1 MRRNIV
7 ENIFPSK
14 EEKQTL
20 LTQLNLLGAKHV
32 YVEFRGGGDDG
43 EIEGVYYRDK
53 NDEMLDIP
61 KDMIAWTK
69 QTYGEQPK
77 ETKDTSLIDVL
88 EDLCYRALDQTG
100 LDWYNNEGGQG
111 NLHIDFTETPTAISL
126 NVGINTM
133 STDDHHF
140 DMNEEEEE

>member
-1 MRRNIV
+1 MQ
-7 ENIFPSK
+7 NIFPSK

-43 EIEGVYYRDK
+43 EIEGVYYRDN
-53 NDEMLDIP
+53 NDDIQDMP
-61 KDMIAWTK
+61 TDMIAWTK
-69 QTYGEQPK
+69 QTYGEQTE
-77 ETKDTSLIDVL
+77 ETKDMKLVDVL
-88 EDLCYRALDQTG
+88 EDICYRALDQAG
-100 LDWYNNEGGQG
+100 RDWYNNDGGQG
-111 NLHIDFTETPTAISL
+111 NLHIDFTESPVAISL

-140 DMNEEEEE
+140 DLNDEEEE

>member
-1 MRRNIV
+1 MK
-7 ENIFPSK
+7 NIFPSK
-14 EEKQTL
+14 EERETL
-20 LTQLNLLGAKHV
+20 LTQLNLLGAKQV
-32 YVEFRGGGDDG
+32 YVDFRGGGDDG

-53 NDEMLDIP
+53 SDELQDMP
-61 KDMIAWTK
+61 TDMIAWTK

-77 ETKDTSLIDVL
+77 ETKDMKLVDVL

-111 NLHIDFTETPTAISL
+111 NLRIDFTETPVAISL

-133 STDDHHF
+133 STDDHNF
-140 DMNEEEEE
+140 DLNDEEEE

>member
-1 MRRNIV
+1 MQ
-7 ENIFPSK
+7 NIFPNKQEK
-14 EEKQTL
+14 ETL

-53 NDEMLDIP
+53 NDDIQDMP
-61 KDMIAWTK
+61 TDMIAWTK
-69 QTYGEQPK
+69 QTYGEQTK
-77 ETKDTSLIDVL
+77 ETKDMKLVDVL
-88 EDLCYRALDQTG
+88 EDICYRALDQAG
-100 LDWYNNEGGQG
+100 LDWYNNDGGQG
-111 NLHIDFTETPTAISL
+111 NLHIDFTESPVAISL

-140 DMNEEEEE
+140 DLNDEEDE